1 MSLVVLPPSEG
12 DLMADRLGLNLARH
26 QNVSTS
32 YSFLAA
38 TDYSTAAS
46 KITGKTGWTI
56 YVCRIQLSK
65 TTDASKIHTFQD
77 SAGTPVL
84 FAKGSPGLQPDLWE
98 FGPEGYA
105 LTEGKDFQHK
115 MDAAG
120 DAGSVT
126 VTAYMKPTASTGLVA
141 NVAGTRGGL

>member
-1 MSLVVLPPSEG
+1 
-12 DLMADRLGLNLARH
+12 MADRLGLNLARH

-32 YSFLAA
+32 YVFTAS
-38 TDYSTAAS
+38 TDYSTAAT

-65 TTDASKIHTFQD
+65 TTDASKVHTFQD
-77 SAGTPVL
+77 SSGTPVPI
-84 FAKGSPGLQPDLWE
+84 AKGTPGLQPFFWD
-98 FGPEGYA
+98 FGPEGVA
-105 LTEGKDFQHK
+105 LTEGKSFQHL

-126 VTAYMKPTASTGLVA
+126 VTAYMKPTVSTGLIA